1 MASFVPKS
9 EVAAAVGNVTAAMG
23 TLEAALTDGEEAV
36 ARRHLRQEAMKL
48 LSSLGD
54 PNEDVWPRIYQ
65 VNVSAVIE
73 IFTNLGLWDEFT
85 KSTTISL
92 ATIVDKT
99 GGDEV
104 MMTRLLQQLT
114 ASGILKDSPGPE
126 YTLTA
131 LGKPYLDEN
140 HRAFNSFLLQEV
152 IPSIVAMPRTL
163 AEHGFKSPTRES
175 GTPFKW
181 ANGEELWTFL
191 GSHPQRAQNMVKGM
205 KSLST
210 GTLAGTAYPF
220 GEELGK
226 LDVQDG
232 DVAIVDIAGGQ
243 GHVMEE
249 VRKLNPQLKGRFIVQ
264 DLPST
269 FEAVPRPPPGVEFMP
284 YDMFTSQPIKDAHV
298 YYYRHIFH
306 DWNDEDVSRFLQQL
320 LPVLKARP
328 RSKLLLVDLVLPDL
342 NVGIYEAAR
351 DISMFPIGGLERTE
365 RQWQNLLAA
374 NGLKIKKIWRG
385 TEPEACV
392 ECEVA

>member
-1 MASFVPKS
+1 MLIS
-9 EVAAAVGNVTAAMG
+9 
-23 TLEAALTDGEEAV
+23 
-36 ARRHLRQEAMKL
+36 
-48 LSSLGD
+48 
-54 PNEDVWPRIYQ
+54 RI
-65 VNVSAVIE
+65 V
-73 IFTNLGLWDEFT
+73 
-85 KSTTISL
+85 
-92 ATIVDKT
+92 
-99 GGDEV
+99 
-104 MMTRLLQQLT
+104 RLCQQLT
-114 ASGILKDSPGPE
+114 ANGILKDAPGPE

-140 HRAFNSFLLQEV
+140 HRAFNSFVFQEV
-152 IPSIVAMPRTL
+152 MPTVLSMPRIL
-163 AEHGFKSPTRES
+163 AERGFKSPTRES

-210 GTLAGTAYPF
+210 GTLAGNAYPF
-220 GEELGK
+220 GEELAK
-226 LDVQDG
+226 LDIKDE

-249 VRKLNPQLKGRFIVQ
+249 VRKLNPELKGRFVVQ

-269 FEAVPRPPPGVEFMP
+269 FEAVPNPPEGVEFMP

-306 DWNDEDVSRFLQQL
+306 DWNDQDVSRFLQQL

-328 RSKLLLVDLVLPDL
+328 QSKLLLVDLVLPDL

-351 DISMFPIGGLERTE
+351 DMSMFPIGGLERTE
-365 RQWQNLLAA
+365 KQWHNLLAA
-374 NGLKIKKIWRG
+374 NGLRIKKIWRG